1 MEISP
6 IKALDFHRSE
16 NNENFFNNNTN
27 SQDNRYENKCGKM
40 LSYQDKLKKQISPL
54 DTDNYPQRSK
64 TLNQSKKKMIPSLSN
79 RFSSVKDETKS
90 KLIFETRYFEFFI
103 NNNEA
108 NKDNKL
114 KDNTVTTTKYSV
126 FTFLPKGLLLQF
138 TRLSNIYFLFT
149 AIIQSIPIIS
159 PLSSLTAIVPLIF
172 VLGVSLIRE
181 LIEDFSRRNYD
192 YLSNNEE
199 VIVFRDNQFVR
210 SQSKTLRTG
219 ELVIVYEDRI
229 IPADMLLIDSGISE
243 GKCYIETSS
252 LDGEKALKLKFSNKV
267 TNNFISNFCK
277 GKNIEKDKS
286 LKIEKLEGSGEVALP
301 DSDLNHFEG
310 KIEFIS
316 KVSKG
321 ENNFNEIN
329 EKFNVTIKEFLL
341 KGSVLRNTNWIIGLI
356 IYTGMNNK
364 IILNSK
370 KPRMKVS
377 KIETNMNYYLIF
389 VLFFLILCCLICSLM
404 HNYGYKHNQDFYEN
418 FILLDQSPGLDN
430 FLTFFT
436 YFLLLNTMIPIS
448 LIVTIEIIKIIQGFL
463 IEWDVKLYSKLKKSF
478 CKARTVSINEE
489 LGNVNFIFSDKTGT
503 LTLNQLKF
511 KYCVI
516 NQNCY
521 EYIRPNELNK
531 PKNKR
536 NSNDYEAQKKLK
548 SKLLRDGINQITPF
562 EDEFF
567 YRFTNQKKHNRYE
580 FSNKENGNSSS
591 SDNNDKELEKITEF
605 WKALSITNE
614 VTIGEEKNE
623 IKYIGTSPDDLELV
637 KAAAAQGFKLINTS
651 SEQKIIRIGHGG
663 DDQIEFDVLNALN
676 FSSERKRMSLII
688 RRKTDQKIIIYT
700 KGADSEI
707 LKRLNKKNSV
717 KDSTKFISNSIE
729 IFSRYG
735 FRTLLV
741 AYREISEKEYKIW
754 LDKIRIEEMK
764 GGKHQ
769 LVEKYYDNIE
779 KDFELLGGTVVE
791 DKLQDEVPETIKD
804 LRKAGI
810 KIWVLTGD
818 KLDTVE
824 NIGKSCNLIT
834 IEEKV
839 FKVCVK
845 DGNVERVKNDASEEI
860 YRFMQSFQIYLEE
873 LQSKYKDNLDKN
885 QNQNYALDNSKN
897 EIDCSDRSIKVNWNL
912 FYMLLDKKYIDP
924 FCIII
929 ESPILNGLFKDEEL
943 TEDFLK
949 IANYA
954 STVLCCRVSPFQKS
968 QVVQKMKE
976 FDKSIITLAIGDG
989 GNDVSM
995 IMEANIGI
1003 GIYGE
1008 EGTSAA
1014 QASDF
1019 AIGEFKLLKRLLFF
1033 HGRVNMTRISKM
1045 IIYFF
1050 YKNFIFTMV
1059 QFYYSLSNL
1068 SSGQTLIDDWFIT
1081 CYNLVFTAFPLCVAA
1096 LTDIDIT
1103 EKDCKNLDQKLPF
1116 LYKEN
1121 RDTNRYFTLPRFI
1134 ITVIISVFFSG
1145 FIFILSVDRGIINH
1159 KGDQSN
1165 IWYMSLKD
1173 YLAILLVVSIHL
1185 LLTTKYIVY
1194 YLPLTILCLT
1204 FILAF
1209 LFFLFV
1215 HYGLI
1220 FEFNSKGTIF
1230 DSLSC
1235 AKLYIY
1241 LFLVSVF
1248 HLVVDYS
1255 IKIIEIFFQKS
1266 LISDLERKRIQKKIS
1281 GLSGNNSLGQKG
1293 SKKSNKLSSNVNNNS
1308 QAKEILIHK
1317 NTLFK
1322 NKGNEEN
1329 QIIRI
1334 AHKSIGG
1341 VRELSK
1347 IDSSKKYNNNN
1358 YSNSVPAGNKISPF
1372 RMINNNTNNNN
1383 VSFKH
1388 NEEEEENEDGEDNED
1403 SNEEDE
1409 EN

>member
-6 IKALDFHRSE
+6 INVFDFHRNE
-16 NNENFFNNNTN
+16 NNDNFFNNNTN
-27 SQDNRYENKCGKM
+27 SKDSYSENKYGKM
-40 LSYQDKLKKQISPL
+40 FSYQDKIKKQIFSL
-54 DTDNYPQRSK
+54 VGDNFPHRSK
-64 TLNQSKKKMIPSLSN
+64 TVNNSKKKLPPLSN
-79 RFSSVKDETKS
+79 HSSSLKDLTKS
-90 KLIFETRYFEFFI
+90 KLYFETKYFDFFI

-108 NKDNKL
+108 NKDHKL
-114 KDNTVTTTKYSV
+114 KDNTITTTKYSII
-126 FTFLPKGLLLQF
+126 TFLPKGLFIQF
-138 TRLSNIYFLFT
+138 TRLSNIYFLIT

-159 PLSSLTAIVPLIF
+159 PLSALTAIIPLIF

-199 VIVFRDNQFVR
+199 VIVFRDNEFIR

-267 TNNFISNFCK
+267 TNNFISQFVK
-277 GKNIEKDKS
+277 GKNIEKDKI

-310 KIEFIS
+310 KIELIS
-316 KVSKG
+316 RVSKG
-321 ENNFNEIN
+321 DNNFLEIN

-341 KGSVLRNTNWIIGLI
+341 KGSVLRNTNWIVGLI

-418 FILLDQSPGLDN
+418 FILLDQSPGLEN

-463 IEWDVKLYSKLKKSF
+463 IEWDVKLFSKLKKSF

-516 NQNCY
+516 NKNCY
-521 EYIRPNELNK
+521 EYIRPNDLNK
-531 PKNKR
+531 NKKR
-536 NSNDYEAQKKLK
+536 NSNNFQNQKKLK
-548 SKLLRDGINQITPF
+548 SNLLREGITQITPF
-562 EDEFF
+562 EDDFF
-567 YRFTNQKKHNRYE
+567 YRLINQKHRID

-591 SDNNDKELEKITEF
+591 SETIDKETENITEF

-614 VTIGEEKNE
+614 VTIGEDKNE

-637 KAAAAQGFKLINTS
+637 KAASAQGFKLINTS
-651 SEQKIIRIGHGG
+651 SEQKIIRMGHGG
-663 DDQIEFDVLNALN
+663 DDQIIFDILNALN
-676 FSSERKRMSLII
+676 FSSERKRMSII
-688 RRKTDQKIIIYT
+688 IKEKNKKKIIIYT
-700 KGADSEI
+700 KGADCEI
-707 LKRLNKKNSV
+707 LKRLNYENLQKEN
-717 KDSTKFISNSIE
+717 TKLISNTIE
-729 IFSRYG
+729 IFSKHG

-741 AYREISEKEYKIW
+741 AYREINEKEYYEW
-754 LDKIRIEEMK
+754 LDKLRIEEMR
-764 GGKHQ
+764 GQQQ
-769 LVEKYYDNIE
+769 LIEKYYDNIE

-839 FKVCVK
+839 FKICVT

-860 YRFMQSFQIYLEE
+860 DKFMQIFQIYLEE
-873 LQSKYKDNLDKN
+873 LQNKYKDSLDKN
-885 QNQNYALDNSKN
+885 QIQGLDNSKN
-897 EIDCSDRSIKVNWNL
+897 DMDSDRSFKINWNL
-912 FYMLLDKKYIDP
+912 FYMLLDKKFIDQ

-1033 HGRVNMTRISKM
+1033 HGRINMTRISKM
-1045 IIYFF
+1045 ILYFF
-1050 YKNFIFTMV
+1050 YKNFVFTMV
-1059 QFYYSLSNL
+1059 QFFYSLFNL
-1068 SSGQTLIDDWFIT
+1068 SSGQTLIDDWYIT
-1081 CYNLVFTAFPLCVAA
+1081 CYNLVFTAFPLCVRA
-1096 LTDIDIT
+1096 LTDQDIT

-1134 ITVIISVFFSG
+1134 VTVIVSVLFSG
-1145 FIFILSVDRGIINH
+1145 FIFVLSIDTGIINH

-1165 IWYMSLKD
+1165 LWYMSLKD
-1173 YLAILLVVSIHL
+1173 YLGILLVVSVHL
-1185 LLTTKYIVY
+1185 LLCTKYIVY
-1194 YLPLTILCLT
+1194 FLPLSVLLLT
-1204 FILAF
+1204 FVLAF
-1209 LFFLFV
+1209 LFFLLV

-1220 FEFNSKGTIF
+1220 FDFNSKATIF
-1230 DSLSC
+1230 NSLGC
-1235 AKLYIY
+1235 IKLYIY
-1241 LFLVSVF
+1241 LFHVGFLQF
-1248 HLVVDYS
+1248 IIDYTNKIYGLF
-1255 IKIIEIFFQKS
+1255 IKKT
-1266 LISDLERKRIQKKIS
+1266 LIADLERKRIQKKIS
-1281 GLSGNNSLGQKG
+1281 GLSLNKSSIHNS
-1293 SKKSNKLSSNVNNNS
+1293 SKKISKNSSSFNNNS
-1308 QAKEILIHK
+1308 QAKEILIQK
-1317 NTLFK
+1317 KSLFRDNREK
-1322 NKGNEEN
+1322 ENDDN

-1334 AHKSIGG
+1334 VHKSLGND
-1341 VRELSK
+1341 RELNRM
-1347 IDSSKKYNNNN
+1347 DSKKKSSNK

-1372 RMINNNTNNNN
+1372 RMINK
-1383 VSFKH
+1383 VSNKKLSIKH
-1388 NEEEEENEDGEDNED
+1388 SEEEEENEDENDNDSED